1 MILFLDRARG
11 ECTRTLRRAHLSVQ
25 NGLNEGWTV
34 SFDFWPLLRSQSTL
48 AGNQFSFI
56 LVLKERHEWRR
67 KISWKW
73 AGTGGDTAIYGSW
86 GPRGGRYGLRWP
98 RFTASVPALIFPR
111 LLVFGNLSW
120 TLKNLPESN
129 PKKMF
134 WGEVVEVHSLRLPTD
149 LLQAYIPNSHNS

>member
-1 MILFLDRARG
+1 MGAG
-11 ECTRTLRRAHLSVQ
+11 
-25 NGLNEGWTV
+25 
-34 SFDFWPLLRSQSTL
+34 QSSL
-48 AGNQFSFI
+48 AGNQLSFI

-120 TLKNLPESN
+120 TLKKPPWKQPKGCFWARWLRFTASVFQRTYSRTTSLTLIIRKEESYTRFGTHQC
-129 PKKMF
+129 PAGRVF
-134 WGEVVEVHSLRLPTD
+134 QYRVG
-149 LLQAYIPNSHNS
+149 